1 MIKNSFIS
9 VIPQEENKG
18 SVEFQDCVVAL
29 KNQHSQNSV
38 LHTHSNGSQKTQK
51 TGNTAHNLLG
61 KSQTYSSTQRTRVT
75 PKIKDNF
82 GPAWQFPQ
90 TARPMTKPDSEW
102 SRLSC
107 TNWHQSSTLAPKF
120 AAKSSRQSFA
130 ASFSRQAIV
139 PHYCSFSSNH
149 LPKTRPVHRTFRL
162 GHDLVPH

>member
-75 PKIKDNF
+75 PKTRDKRSRFFPLARGIIHSLQKF
-82 GPAWQFPQ
+82 G
-90 TARPMTKPDSEW
+90 
-102 SRLSC
+102 
-107 TNWHQSSTLAPKF
+107 
-120 AAKSSRQSFA
+120 
-130 ASFSRQAIV
+130 
-139 PHYCSFSSNH
+139 SSNC
-149 LPKTRPVHRTFRL
+149 LP
-162 GHDLVPH
+162 